1 MSRYY
6 SMTVRITKPD
16 PSRIDA
22 VKEAAES
29 EWDTF
34 ENWDSI
40 EGDVLMSFGEGSLY
54 GGETEDAFADRLT
67 QAIWLANGCFCEVEV
82 IATYLDDPPCEEFT
96 QDKDDYNRLMA
107 AN

>member
-16 PSRIDA
+16 PSRINA
-22 VKEAAES
+22 IKEAAEF

-67 QAIWLANGCFCEVEV
+67 RAIWSANGCFCEVGV
-82 IATYLDDPPCEEFT
+82 IATYLDDLPYEEYSL
-96 QDKDDYNRLMA
+96 DEDDYNRLMA
-107 AN
+107 TN